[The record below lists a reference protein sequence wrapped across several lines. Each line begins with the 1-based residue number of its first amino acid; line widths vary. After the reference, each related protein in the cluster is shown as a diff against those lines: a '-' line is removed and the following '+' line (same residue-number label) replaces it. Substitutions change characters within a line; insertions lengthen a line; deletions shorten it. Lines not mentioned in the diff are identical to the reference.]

1 VSMSTAMIGR
11 ALCLQGHFPAAEQR
25 LRQALPL
32 LEDQQNWG
40 EYIWARGFLGLA
52 LASRGAY
59 AEGLAHATEALDL
72 SKRLKFGTGI
82 AASQILLW
90 GVHLQGRDAQ
100 AMLQNAEVVQS
111 IANQAGDR
119 MYVYLAHGML
129 SWAHYLL
136 ADLPRAKEE
145 IARSKEV
152 REQLGSHGLITDW
165 FESLEAEILADAGEH
180 AAAAAQAER
189 ALAIAEQS
197 DGVYAR
203 GLAFRA
209 LGTALAASD
218 APDWSR
224 VNDVFGRSV
233 DTLAIGDARLQQTR
247 TYEKWADTLRQAG
260 REEEAS
266 AVRRR
271 AERGTQN

>member
-1 VSMSTAMIGR
+1 MIGR
-11 ALCLQGHFPAAEQR
+11 ALCLQGYFPAAEER

-100 AMLQNAEVVQS
+100 AMLQHAGVVQS

-136 ADLPRAKEE
+136 ADLPHAKEE

-165 FESLEAEILADAGEH
+165 FEALEAEILADAGEQ
-180 AAAAAQAER
+180 AAAAAAGN
-189 ALAIAEQS
+189 ALAIADLS

-203 GLAFRA
+203 GLAYRA
-209 LGTALAASD
+209 LGTSLAASD
-218 APDWSR
+218 APDWAR

-233 DTLAIGDARLQQTR
+233 ATLAIGDARLQQAR
-247 TYEKWADTLRQAG
+247 TYEKWDDILRRAG
-260 REEEAS
+260 RDRSEF
-266 AVRRR
+266 R
-271 AERGTQN
+271 TQN

>member
-1 VSMSTAMIGR
+1 MAKIAEEHAAPELTSMSTAMIGR
-11 ALCLQGHFPAAEQR
+11 ALCLQGYFPAAEQR

-40 EYIWARGFLGLA
+40 EYIWARGFLGLS
-52 LASRGAY
+52 LAARGAY

-100 AMLQNAEVVQS
+100 AMLQHAQVVQS

-136 ADLPRAKEE
+136 ADLPHAKDE

-152 REQLGSHGLITDW
+152 EGAAWQPR
-165 FESLEAEILADAGEH
+165 ADYRLVRGARSRNPRRCGRTRCGGGAGGARARH
-180 AAAAAQAER
+180 RRPLRWRVQRAAWR
-189 ALAIAEQS
+189 
-197 DGVYAR
+197 
-203 GLAFRA
+203 
-209 LGTALAASD
+209 TA
-218 APDWSR
+218 
-224 VNDVFGRSV
+224 RSV
-233 DTLAIGDARLQQTR
+233 RHWPRLTR
-247 TYEKWADTLRQAG
+247 LTGVA
-260 REEEAS
+260 
-266 AVRRR
+266 
-271 AERGTQN
+271 